1 MGEKEEG
8 GERFFLASNAPVSDG
23 CPGLDCVLSYVRE
36 VLGNKTGKWKTQAS
50 VEFTAVTYEPG
61 ETVTDTEA
69 PSSTLTRKKPGLGF
83 GSGPSARA
91 DWVWDVLILAKI
103 WGVQN
108 LARLTVVF

>member
-8 GERFFLASNAPVSDG
+8 GERFFLASNAPE

-69 PSSTLTRKKPGLGF
+69 PTMVVPRLREKNRVWDSGLDLLPELIGF
-83 GSGPSARA
+83 GM
-91 DWVWDVLILAKI
+91 
-103 WGVQN
+103 
-108 LARLTVVF
+108 F